1 LFLPSSPGGKA
12 DNNGKVD
19 TDAIAKSETSAVSF
33 CLNEATASQLDAK
46 IMPSGFIDTAYY
58 YKNTTAGYVQVT
70 GTIDP
75 SAYQLSP
82 LDDGGQVILNY
93 FVQIHDN

>member
-1 LFLPSSPGGKA
+1 
-12 DNNGKVD
+12 
-19 TDAIAKSETSAVSF
+19 
-33 CLNEATASQLDAK
+33 
-46 IMPSGFIDTAYY
+46 MPSGFIDTAYY